1 MSFRIII
8 DARTSDAQYVG
19 QSEMQ
24 SSEITKKQNNLLWH
38 SMSRVVAPKA
48 KVCKIYLAFAQTGI
62 LNVP

>member
-1 MSFRIII
+1 MCFRIII
-8 DARTSDAQYVG
+8 DARTLDAQYVG

-38 SMSRVVAPKA
+38 STSRVVVPKA
-48 KVCKIYLAFAQTGI
+48 KACKIYLALAPTGG